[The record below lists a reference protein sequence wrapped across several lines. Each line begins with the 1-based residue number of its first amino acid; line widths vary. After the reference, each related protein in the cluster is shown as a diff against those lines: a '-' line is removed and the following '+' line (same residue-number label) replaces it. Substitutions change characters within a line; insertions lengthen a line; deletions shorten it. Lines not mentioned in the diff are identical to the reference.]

1 MFFFSR
7 LSGLSPSSAACS
19 AVPKQPQM
27 NAGFSSFGA
36 SVYLRLTARASRAQQ
51 SRHTQKASQFAHGY
65 STSSMHAVTV
75 KRFQRQRAK
84 RENEP
89 SRTLQQK
96 PRANKIDQEE
106 HCVTPM
112 RATTPERRM
121 KEHCGMIDSCANEQD

>member
-1 MFFFSR
+1 
-7 LSGLSPSSAACS
+7 
-19 AVPKQPQM
+19 
-27 NAGFSSFGA
+27 
-36 SVYLRLTARASRAQQ
+36 
-51 SRHTQKASQFAHGY
+51 
-65 STSSMHAVTV
+65 MHAVTV